1 MAAKYLD
8 PPAFIGP
15 KRTYTMYR
23 SDLMMWSRITPIKEE
38 SQAEVVVYNL
48 EGHSSGIKEKIMTK
62 IGETLVNNKEGI
74 KVLVEYLD
82 SVYKEADKCDNTG
95 PKKNAKTEAACVAAE
110 VGNKRLDDVFALLAV
125 NIKTEEEKEVLEEK
139 LESEDTGLDPWIE
152 DLLSENMETHQQ
164 CGDERLSGSG
174 SNG

>member
-15 KRTYTMYR
+15 KRTYTMYC
-23 SDLMMWSRITPIKEE
+23 SDLMMWSRINPIKEE

-82 SVYKEADKCDNTG
+82 SVYKEDDMSDTWTKY
-95 PKKNAKTEAACVAAE
+95 KNFQKMTRKTDQSIPDFIAE
-110 VGNKRLDDVFALLAV
+110 F
-125 NIKTEEEKEVLEEK
+125 EKECVLVEI
-139 LESEDTGLDPWIE
+139 L
-152 DLLSENMETHQQ
+152 
-164 CGDERLSGSG
+164 
-174 SNG
+174 

>member
-110 VGNKRLDDVFALLAV
+110 VGNKRLDDCIFFVSCEHKNRRGKGSVGGKVRIRRYRIGSLDRRFV
-125 NIKTEEEKEVLEEK
+125 VREHG
-139 LESEDTGLDPWIE
+139 DTSTMW
-152 DLLSENMETHQQ
+152 
-164 CGDERLSGSG
+164 R
-174 SNG
+174 